1 MINEMK
7 KLDKQAEIFKAL
19 SDKSR
24 LRILKMLQKKSLCV
38 CEITEILQL
47 ATSTV
52 SNHLSIL
59 KETGLIID
67 EKDKKWINY
76 RIVANPSEPAVASAF
91 CGLSIKSKAPS
102 FKASNIFGFARSNE
116 LNKIIGSGKSFI
128 NS

>member
-1 MINEMK
+1 MK
-7 KLDKQAEIFKAL
+7 KIDKQADIFKAL

-59 KETGLIID
+59 KDAGLIID

-76 RIVANPSEPAVASAF
+76 KIVTNPDEPAIASV
-91 CGLSIKSKAPS
+91 LMSLHLLLDDDEMVIKDREMIKTVNREILCSK
-102 FKASNIFGFARSNE
+102 N
-116 LNKIIGSGKSFI
+116 
-128 NS
+128 

>member
-1 MINEMK
+1 MI

-59 KETGLIID
+59 KEAGLIVD

-76 RIVANPSEPAVASAF
+76 MINPNPDSSEVASV
-91 CGLSIKSKAPS
+91 LVSLHLLLEDDLMVKKDRELIKTVNREVLCSK
-102 FKASNIFGFARSNE
+102 
-116 LNKIIGSGKSFI
+116 L
-128 NS
+128 

>member
-7 KLDKQAEIFKAL
+7 KLDKQAEIFKSL

-76 RIVANPSEPAVASAF
+76 RIVANPADPAVASA
-91 CGLSIKSKAPS
+91 LMS
-102 FKASNIFGFARSNE
+102 
-116 LNKIIGSGKSFI
+116 LNLLLEDDEMVKKDREKLKIVNREVLCAKV
-128 NS
+128 

>member
-1 MINEMK
+1 MK
-7 KLDKQAEIFKAL
+7 KLDKQADIFKAL

-47 ATSTV
+47 AASTV

-59 KETGLIID
+59 RESGLIID

-76 RIVANPSEPAVASAF
+76 KINPDPENHEVASA
-91 CGLSIKSKAPS
+91 LMSLHLLLEDDEAVKKDRELIKTVSREVLCSKS
-102 FKASNIFGFARSNE
+102 
-116 LNKIIGSGKSFI
+116 
-128 NS
+128 